1 MNKTNLI
8 LALTLFWFSFSF
20 GQQKD
25 TIYGKVKSIREK
37 VIFLTEREN
46 PKLFDIDGDYGHSG
60 FMGPE
65 STISRFKS
73 IWYSTNFCYY
83 INYER
88 HYNENGLLIQDIWY
102 DKKDSLENYYRYEY
116 NKQDR
121 LIRKIDSIYDLVYI
135 DTHYYERDRHETII
149 SQNSDLDFYNY
160 RYKRYDENGK
170 LIRQKSIDE
179 YGTID
184 EYIFKYNDSGKLL
197 YRIYKNPNSYRKV
210 GERSWSWGVQDTI
223 GNIYKDLV
231 NKYDESNRLIDR
243 KTYGLNSDGDH
254 KGTKLGEHTIYKY
267 KNNNLIQEIR
277 GFSSDRPYYTNYEYD
292 KENRLKKK
300 YYYTEKESNTIRI
313 EKYDYRD
320 DKIRF
325 LEYTEE
331 HWPSKELKTYKIE
344 FDYKYDSNGN
354 WNEIVKKVDGIEL
367 YKWIRQIEYYK

>member
-8 LALTLFWFSFSF
+8 LAFSLMWFSFSF

-37 VIFLTEREN
+37 VIFLTQREN
-46 PKLFDIDGDYGHSG
+46 PRLFEIDGDYGHSG

-65 STISRFKS
+65 STISRFKN

-88 HYNENGLLIQDIWY
+88 RFDDNGLLIEDIWY

-116 NKQDR
+116 DKKDR
-121 LIRKIDSIYDLVYI
+121 LVRKIDSIYDLVYI

-160 RYKRYDENGK
+160 RYKRYDENGN

-184 EYIFKYNDSGKLL
+184 EYIYKYNENNKLL
-197 YRIYKNPNSYRKV
+197 HRIYKNPNSYRKV
-210 GERSWSWGVQDTI
+210 EERSWSWGVQDTI
-223 GNIYKDLV
+223 GHIYKDLV
-231 NKYDESNRLIDR
+231 NKYDESNMLIER
-243 KTYGLNSDGDH
+243 KQYGLNSNGDH
-254 KGTKLGEHTIYKY
+254 KGTKLGEHTIFKH
-267 KNNNLIQEIR
+267 KNDNLIQEIR

-292 KENRLKKK
+292 KENRLTKK
-300 YYYTEKESNTIRI
+300 YYFTEKESNTRRI
-313 EKYDYRD
+313 EKYDYKD

-331 HWPSKELKTYKIE
+331 DWTSKELRTYKIE
-344 FDYKYDSNGN
+344 FNYKYDDKGN
-354 WNEIVKKVDGIEL
+354 WNEIVKKVDGKKL

>member
-8 LALTLFWFSFSF
+8 LALSLLWFSFSS

-25 TIYGKVKSIREK
+25 TIYGKVRSIREK

-46 PKLFDIDGDYGHSG
+46 PRLFEIDGDYGHSG

-65 STISRFKS
+65 STISRFKN
-73 IWYSTNFCYY
+73 IWFLTNFCYY

-88 HYNENGLLIQDIWY
+88 RFNENGLLIEDIWY
-102 DKKDSLENYYRYEY
+102 DKQDSLENFYRYEY
-116 NKQDR
+116 DKKDR
-121 LIRKIDSIYDLVYI
+121 VVRKFDSIYDLVYL

-160 RYKRYDENGK
+160 LYKRYDENGK
-170 LIRQKSIDE
+170 LIRQKRIDE
-179 YGTID
+179 YGAID
-184 EYIFKYNDSGKLL
+184 EYIFKYNNNGKLL
-197 YRIYKNPNSYRKV
+197 CRIYKNPNSYKKI

-231 NKYDESNRLIDR
+231 NTYDESNRLIER

-267 KNNNLIQEIR
+267 QNNNLIQEIR
-277 GFSSDRPYYTNYEYD
+277 GYSSDRLYYTNYEYD

-300 YYYTEKESNTIRI
+300 YYSTEKESNTRRI
-313 EKYDYRD
+313 EKYDYID
-320 DKIRF
+320 GEISL
-325 LEYTEE
+325 LEYTEKD
-331 HWPSKELKTYKIE
+331 WTSKELRTYRIE
-344 FDYKYDSNGN
+344 FNYKYDAKGN
-354 WNEIVKKVDGIEL
+354 WNEIVKKIDGKKL

>member
-1 MNKTNLI
+1 MNKTTLI
-8 LALTLFWFSFSF
+8 LALSLLWFSFSY

-25 TIYGKVKSIREK
+25 TIYGKVKFIREK

-46 PKLFDIDGDYGHSG
+46 PKLFEIDGDYGHSR
-60 FMGPE
+60 FMGAE

-88 HYNENGLLIQDIWY
+88 HYNENGLLIEDIWY
-102 DKKDSLENYYRYEY
+102 DKKDSLQNYYRYEY
-116 NKQDR
+116 DKQNR
-121 LIRKIDSIYDLVYI
+121 LIRKTDSLYDLVYI
-135 DTHYYERDRHETII
+135 DTHYYERNRHETII

-160 RYKRYDENGK
+160 RYKRYDANGK

-231 NKYDESNRLIDR
+231 NKYDKSNRLVEK

-254 KGTKLGEHTIYKY
+254 KGTELREHKIYKY
-267 KNNNLIQEIR
+267 NNNNLVQEIR
-277 GFSSDRPYYTNYEYD
+277 GFSSNRPYYTNYEYD

-300 YYYTEKESNTIRI
+300 YYYSEKESDTTCI
-313 EKYDYRD
+313 EKYDYQD

-344 FDYKYDSNGN
+344 FVYKYDSNGN
-354 WNEIVKKVDGIEL
+354 WNEIVKKVDGKEL